1 MKAKKK
7 KNTKDDSN
15 KIKIESMNKVKKKR
29 KNLNE

>member
-1 MKAKKK
+1 MKAKKE